1 MSAVLNHVNEQNA
14 AEAFSGQAPIF
25 DEIYGGDTIINYKR
39 ERVRKHVL
47 RRVKPGGSV
56 LELNCGTG
64 EDALYFAGKG
74 FKVHATD
81 ISAGM
86 LYQLV
91 QKVGSHKMNKR
102 ISYELCSY
110 TNLGELKHK
119 GPYDLVFSN
128 FAGLNCTGELD
139 KVLASF
145 SGLLTPGGVAT
156 LVILPKF
163 SLWETLLVFRGKFRT
178 AFRRFFSG
186 NGRKARVEGTYFK
199 CWYYNPSY
207 VIDRLKNEF
216 DLVGLEGLCT
226 IVPPSY
232 IEGFAEK
239 HPRSYKFLRKW
250 ESRLKTKWPWRVI
263 GDYYIISMKKRG

>member
-1 MSAVLNHVNEQNA
+1 MSAIINQVNEQNA
-14 AEAFSGQAPIF
+14 ANAFSGQAPIF
-25 DEIYGGDTIINYKR
+25 DEIYGEDTIINYKR
-39 ERVRKHVL
+39 ERVRRHVM
-47 RRVKPGGSV
+47 RRAKPASSM

-64 EDALYFAGKG
+64 EDAIYFAGRG

-91 QKVGSHKMNKR
+91 QKVGSQQKNKR

-110 TNLGELKHK
+110 TNLAELKHK

-139 KVLASF
+139 KVLASL
-145 SGLLTPGGVAT
+145 SALLNPGGLVT

-163 SLWETLLVFRGKFRT
+163 CLWEALLVFRGKFRT
-178 AFRRFFSG
+178 AFRRFFSS
-186 NGRKARVEGTYFK
+186 NGRKARVEGTNFK

-207 VIDRLKNEF
+207 VIKRMRRDFE
-216 DLVGLEGLCT
+216 LVGLEGLCT
-226 IVPPSY
+226 VVPPSY

-239 HPRSYKFLRKW
+239 HPKAYAFLRKW
-250 ESRLKTKWPWRVI
+250 ENRLKTKWPWRVI
-263 GDYYIISMKKRG
+263 GDYYIISFRKRV

>member
-1 MSAVLNHVNEQNA
+1 MNAIRTNEQKA
-14 AEAFSGQAPIF
+14 AAAFTGQASVF
-25 DEIYGGDTIINYKR
+25 DDLYSADTIINYKR
-39 ERVRKHVL
+39 CRVRRHILKHL
-47 RRVKPGGSV
+47 APGSSI

-64 EDALYFAGKG
+64 EDATWFAGKG

-91 QKVGSHKMNKR
+91 QKLERLKMKTKV
-102 ISYELCSY
+102 SFELCSY
-110 TNLGELKHK
+110 TNLSELKTK
-119 GPYDLVFSN
+119 GPYDLIFSN

-145 SGLLTPGGVAT
+145 SPLIKPNGVVT
-156 LVILPKF
+156 LVVLPKF
-163 SLWETLLVFRGKFRT
+163 CLWETLLLFKGKFRT

-186 NGRKARVEGTYFK
+186 YGRKARVEGTYFK

-207 VIDRLKNEF
+207 IIKRLNEEF
-216 DLVGLEGLCT
+216 ELIGLEGLCT

-239 HPRSYKFLRKW
+239 YPSAFKFLRRW
-250 ESRLKTKWPWRVI
+250 ENKLKAKWPWKYI
-263 GDYYIISMKKRG
+263 GDYYIISMRKKI